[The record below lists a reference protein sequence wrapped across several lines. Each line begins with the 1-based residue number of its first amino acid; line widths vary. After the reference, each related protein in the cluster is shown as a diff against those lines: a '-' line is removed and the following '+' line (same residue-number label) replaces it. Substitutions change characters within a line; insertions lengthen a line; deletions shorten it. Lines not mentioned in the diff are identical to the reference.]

1 MPVAESLE
9 KVTDAPFG
17 TVFAD
22 KMAIC
27 WFRDGEWSPFE
38 IQPIQPLQLHP
49 YAHVLHYASSCFEGL
64 KIHRWEDG
72 SIHAFR
78 LSSHIRRFQTSA
90 ELLCLPVPNAKEVEQ
105 MVLELAAEC
114 RDWVPQHPGSLYV
127 RPTLIGT
134 LPSIGAAAGR
144 SHEACLFV
152 IMSPVGAYFRG
163 GLKPLRILIEDQ
175 HMRTSPDFGR
185 AKAGANYASALS
197 HILKARREYGVDQV
211 LFAPNNDVQETGA
224 ANFFLIRD
232 EALMTKHLDP
242 TFLHGV
248 TRDSLIKLAPELGYQ
263 VSERSFTTEELL
275 AWIQNGEAALSGTAA
290 ILAGIGTFIYKGREY
305 RAGNG
310 EFGPNTLKLRSA
322 LLDIQKG
329 IAPDSFNWLTRI

>member
-1 MPVAESLE
+1 MSIAQSLE
-9 KVTDAPFG
+9 KAIESPFG
-17 TVFAD
+17 TVFTD
-22 KMAIC
+22 KMALS

-38 IQPIQPLQLHP
+38 IQPIQPLRLNP
-49 YAHVLHYASSCFEGL
+49 YSHVLHYASSCFEGL

-78 LSSHIRRFQTSA
+78 LTSHIRRFQTSA

-114 RDWVPQHPGSLYV
+114 RAWVPDHPGSLYV

-134 LPSIGAAAGR
+134 LPSIGAAAAR
-144 SHEACLFV
+144 SSEACLFV

-185 AKAGANYASALS
+185 AKAGANYASALT
-197 HILKARREYGVDQV
+197 HILKAQREYGADQV
-211 LFAPNNDVQETGA
+211 LFAPNKDVQETGA
-224 ANFFLIRD
+224 ANFFLISD
-232 EALMTKHLDP
+232 AKLMTKHLDP
-242 TFLHGV
+242 TFLHGI
-248 TRDSLIKLAPELGYQ
+248 TRDSLVKLAPRLDFD
-263 VSERSFTTEELL
+263 VSERSFCVEELL
-275 AWIQNGEAALSGTAA
+275 DWISEGEAALSGTAA
-290 ILAGIGTFIYKGREY
+290 ILAGIGTMIYKGREY
-305 RAGNG
+305 RVGDG
-310 EFGPNTLKLRSA
+310 SFGSETLKLRDA